1 MIAKRRSR
9 RDPESGGQSVCHNTC
24 LPICLPRETPIA
36 DLISSATTDR
46 YPYFLATLVRPSI
59 LLTKPSI
66 YHEQSRY
73 GTHTPRTIYYYG
85 PLWGSQGL
93 AASASTFPS

>member
-9 RDPESGGQSVCHNTC
+9 RDPESGGQLVCHNTC

-46 YPYFLATLVRPSI
+46 DSYFLATFARLSI
-59 LLTKPSI
+59 ILTKSSI
-66 YHEQSRY
+66 YHEQSRHV
-73 GTHTPRTIYYYG
+73 TDTPHTIYYYG

>member
-24 LPICLPRETPIA
+24 LPICLPREAPIA

-46 YPYFLATLVRPSI
+46 DTHFLGTTLARLSI
-59 LLTKPSI
+59 LPKELCIGIPRAKQAWNRHPS
-66 YHEQSRY
+66 Y
-73 GTHTPRTIYYYG
+73 T
-85 PLWGSQGL
+85 LL
-93 AASASTFPS
+93 L